1 MTKSATNSPT
11 TIPWDALLGVP
22 QQQWRSSIDGVV
34 QELHRGFE
42 NLTAQLKSQFSS
54 QLFQRDTEIQQR
66 DTEIQRRDADLQ
78 QRDFEI
84 TRLKFDLKL
93 REEQLRLMR
102 LDKYG
107 PKSEK
112 LSAAQHLLLDL
123 EPSVQAAEI
132 DQEAALPESEKQL
145 DTTAAASDS
154 KGKSKAPRYIKAH
167 PGRAALPAHLE
178 RKEVIIPCAE
188 GAGGEL
194 IGYDEKEELV
204 IKAAEFYVNVI
215 KREKRKVVSGNRS
228 TILTAPLPPRIIEK
242 GQMSN
247 SLIIELLVSKYCDH
261 LPIYRQMKTWQRD
274 HGIVLDAAL
283 PLRAVMS
290 AGSLLQ
296 PLARRLG
303 EELKAG
309 GLIQADETRVP
320 VLQRDGKGRNDTA
333 WFWQYSRPGGLVYFD
348 YQDNRSRAGPGE
360 FLKGYTERLQSDG
373 YEVYTDFGKTLRSHA
388 GCWAHVRRKF
398 DKAGKVAPKEAPCQD
413 SARMLAS
420 IAELYAIEARA
431 REQKHSGEARLQL
444 RIACGLPG
452 KLTAIKAEI
461 IRIRQSPSVLPASQ
475 LGKACNYALGQ
486 WSKLEVYANDGDM
499 EIDNNWC
506 ENAMRPIALGR
517 KNWMHLGSHESGPVV
532 AAIMS
537 VIASAQR
544 GGHNVRDYLKDVF
557 EQLSDPSF
565 TTARLSELL
574 PGNWKP
580 APPKP

>member
-1 MTKSATNSPT
+1 MMMSATNNPT
-11 TIPWDALLGVP
+11 TIPWDALLGAP
-22 QQQWRSSIDGVV
+22 QQQMRSRIDGIV
-34 QELHRGFE
+34 QGLQCGFTTIQ
-42 NLTAQLKSQFSS
+42 N
-54 QLFQRDTEIQQR
+54 QLFQRDAEI
-66 DTEIQRRDADLQ
+66 A
-78 QRDFEI
+78 
-84 TRLKFDLKL
+84 RLKFDLKL
-93 REEQLRLMR
+93 REEQLRLAR

-112 LSAAQHLLLDL
+112 LSASQHLLLDL
-123 EPSVQAAEI
+123 EPSVQIAEI
-132 DQEAALPESEKQL
+132 DRETALPESEKQL
-145 DTTAAASDS
+145 DTAAAEAAAADTKA
-154 KGKSKAPRYIKAH
+154 KGKNKAPRYIKAH

-178 RKEVIIPCAE
+178 RKEIIIPCEE
-188 GAGGEL
+188 GTGGEF

-215 KREKRKVVSGNRS
+215 KREKRKVISGTGS
-228 TILTAPLPPRIIEK
+228 TILTAPAPTRIIEK

-247 SLIIELLVSKYCDH
+247 SLVIELLVSKYCDH
-261 LPIYRQMKTWQRD
+261 APIYRQMKTWERD

-283 PLRAVMS
+283 PLRAVMG
-290 AGSLLQ
+290 AGRLLQ
-296 PLARRLG
+296 PLAKHMG

-320 VLQRDGKGRNDTA
+320 VLQKDGKGKNDTA
-333 WFWQYSRPGGLVYFD
+333 WFWQYSRPGGLIYFD
-348 YQDNRSRAGPGE
+348 YQSSRSRAGPGE
-360 FLKGYTERLQSDG
+360 YLKDYSGRLQSDG
-373 YEVYTDFGKTLRSHA
+373 YEVYTAFGKALRSHA

-398 DKAGKVAPKEAPCQD
+398 DKASKVAPKEVPCQD

-431 REQKHSGEARLQL
+431 REQQLGGEQRLQL
-444 RIACGLPG
+444 RMESGIIA

-461 IRIRQSPSVLPASQ
+461 IRIRQSPAVLPASQ
-475 LGKACNYALGQ
+475 LGKACDYALGQ
-486 WSKLEVYANDGDM
+486 WEKLNVYASDGEM

-517 KNWMHLGSHESGPVV
+517 KNWMHLGSQESGPVV
-532 AAIMS
+532 AAIMT

-544 GGHNVRDYLKDVF
+544 AGHNVRDYLNEVF
-557 EQLSDPSF
+557 EHLSDPSF

-580 APPKP
+580 APAQP